1 MRRKT
6 YRATIINS
14 GHTSVMLVGGYNKPS
29 VKKQLTDFFIKTNQ
43 IKDYTKFERFLYTF
57 LILLAVF
64 IFGVQIG
71 IAHGKELQRQEHYE
85 YITTN

>member
-14 GHTSVMLVGGYNKPS
+14 GHTSVMLVGGYNKLS

-43 IKDYTKFERFLYTF
+43 IKDYTAFEIYLKQ
-57 LILLAVF
+57 V
-64 IFGVQIG
+64 V
-71 IAHGKELQRQEHYE
+71 
-85 YITTN
+85 YIDGNYAEVE

>member
-29 VKKQLTDFFIKTNQ
+29 VKKQLTDFLIKLKTIQNLKS
-43 IKDYTKFERFLYTF
+43 I
-57 LILLAVF
+57 
-64 IFGVQIG
+64 
-71 IAHGKELQRQEHYE
+71 
-85 YITTN
+85 

>member
-29 VKKQLTDFFIKTNQ
+29 VKKHLTAFFIKTNQ
-43 IKDYTKFERFLYTF
+43 IKDFTKFEIYLKQ
-57 LILLAVF
+57 V
-64 IFGVQIG
+64 V
-71 IAHGKELQRQEHYE
+71 
-85 YITTN
+85 YIDGNYIEVE

>member
-29 VKKQLTDFFIKTNQ
+29 VKKHLTD
-43 IKDYTKFERFLYTF
+43 LS
-57 LILLAVF
+57 ILMA
-64 IFGVQIG
+64 II
-71 IAHGKELQRQEHYE
+71 
-85 YITTN
+85 

>member
-29 VKKQLTDFFIKTNQ
+29 VKKQLTDGLLKLIKLKTIQNLKS
-43 IKDYTKFERFLYTF
+43 I
-57 LILLAVF
+57 
-64 IFGVQIG
+64 
-71 IAHGKELQRQEHYE
+71 
-85 YITTN
+85 